1 MYGTGSFRLDDAAA
15 RAGADEFASL
25 IGEIDSIREEVAA
38 VDAELRARCSSH
50 VGGAIFMVGAAHLS
64 HATASVL
71 DQLRTSL
78 ADHVDDIGR
87 ACTDLQ
93 SADLGVPLPGS
104 GAERC

>member
-1 MYGTGSFRLDDAAA
+1 MHGSGSFRLDDTAV
-15 RAGADEFASL
+15 RAGAEEFASL

-38 VDAELRARCSSH
+38 VDAELGARCSSH

-71 DQLRTSL
+71 DQLRMSL
-78 ADHVDDIGR
+78 GDHVDAIGR
-87 ACTDLQ
+87 ACADLQ
-93 SADLGVPLPGS
+93 SADTGTTVPTP

>member
-1 MYGTGSFRLDDAAA
+1 MHGSGSFRLDDTAM

-38 VDAELRARCSSH
+38 VDAELRACCSSH

-104 GAERC
+104 GTERC

>member
-1 MYGTGSFRLDDAAA
+1 MYGTESFRLDDAAA

-25 IGEIDSIREEVAA
+25 IGEIDSIREEIAA
-38 VDAELRARCSSH
+38 VDAELSACCSSH

-64 HATASVL
+64 QATTSVM
-71 DQLRTSL
+71 DQLRMSL

-93 SADLGVPLPGS
+93 SADIGLHLPTP

>member
-1 MYGTGSFRLDDAAA
+1 MYGSESFRLDDTAV
-15 RAGADEFASL
+15 RAGADEFALL

-38 VDAELRARCSSH
+38 VDAELRARCSFH
-50 VGGAIFMVGAAHLS
+50 VGGAVFMVGAAHLS

-71 DQLRTSL
+71 DQLRMSL

-93 SADLGVPLPGS
+93 SADIGLPLPAP

>member
-1 MYGTGSFRLDDAAA
+1 MHGTGSFRLDDSAA
-15 RAGADEFASL
+15 RAGAGEFASL

-38 VDAELRARCSSH
+38 ADAELRARCSSH
-50 VGGAIFMVGAAHLS
+50 VSGAIFMVGAAHLS

-71 DQLRTSL
+71 GQLRMAL
-78 ADHVDDIGR
+78 ADHVDAIGR

-93 SADLGVPLPGS
+93 SADTGTTVPAP

>member
-1 MYGTGSFRLDDAAA
+1 MYETESFRLDDTAA

-25 IGEIDSIREEVAA
+25 IGEIDSIREEIAA
-38 VDAELRARCSSH
+38 ADAELSACCSSH
-50 VGGAIFMVGAAHLS
+50 VGGALFMVGAAHLS
-64 HATASVL
+64 HATASLL
-71 DQLRTSL
+71 DQLRLSL

-93 SADLGVPLPGS
+93 SADIGGPLPAP

>member
-15 RAGADEFASL
+15 RAGAEEFASL

-38 VDAELRARCSSH
+38 VDAELKACCSSH

-64 HATASVL
+64 RATASVL
-71 DQLRTSL
+71 DQLRMSL
-78 ADHVDDIGR
+78 VDHVDDIGR

>member
-1 MYGTGSFRLDDAAA
+1 MHGTGSFRLDDTAA
-15 RAGADEFASL
+15 RAGVEKFASL

-50 VGGAIFMVGAAHLS
+50 VGGAVFMVGAAHLS

-71 DQLRTSL
+71 DQLRMSL

-93 SADLGVPLPGS
+93 SADIGLPLPAP